1 MTPFDIVLIAIIVVL
16 LIIVGKDRQ
25 YIGELKARIHKVE
38 DNLLNFAHEITNHME
53 LIAHSITHISTKLDV
68 IYTRIAEVSE
78 QEEDR
83 QE

>member
-1 MTPFDIVLIAIIVVL
+1 MTPFDIVLIAIIIVL

-25 YIGELKARIHKVE
+25 YIGELKARIRKTE
-38 DNLLNFAHEITNHME
+38 DYLLEFTHEITNHME
-53 LIAHSITHISTKLDV
+53 LIAHSISHISTELDV
-68 IYTRIAEVSE
+68 IYTRIAEESE